1 MAEGEAHGIRRRCL
15 DRLDQAAQLQRLG
28 MRVAARCSLVP
39 GMGRVEHAL
48 EAEQHVVGIQFAT
61 WLEVGRAV
69 ELHVIAQGEVIHQA
83 VGRYRPA
90 GRQARHHL
98 ALRRVEL
105 HQTVHQHVSRGVGGG
120 QRVVLHHVEAFGAG
134 FAANAQRRGLGY
146 AGSEQGAGGEQRV
159 EQ

>member
-1 MAEGEAHGIRRRCL
+1 MAEGEAHGVRRRRL

-28 MRVAARCSLVP
+28 MRVAARRGLVP
-39 GMGRVEHAL
+39 GMGGVEHAL
-48 EAEQHVVGIQFAT
+48 EAEQHIVGVQCAA
-61 WLEVGRAV
+61 WLEVGGGV
-69 ELHVIAQGEVIHQA
+69 EFHIIAQGEVVDQA

-105 HQTVHQHVSRGVGGG
+105 HQAVHQHVSCGVGGG

-134 FAANAQRRGLGY
+134 LAADAQRGGLGN
-146 AGSEQGAGGEQRV
+146 AGGEQGACGEQGV